1 MTGSNSGSDDS
12 NESRKRHSDDHFES
26 GCSSKRPNCGASTV
40 HLKVLIP
47 SIAAGAVIGK
57 DGEAIERIQKE
68 SGAKVKMSKRNDFY
82 PGTLERVCLIVGTL
96 EAVTSTH
103 SFVMERIYEK
113 PDTTIQSTDG
123 RAVLERHKQVKILVP
138 NSTAGMIIGKN
149 GTYIQE
155 IKERSEAYVQ
165 ISQKSREFSLPE
177 RCVIVAGELHQM
189 RAAMD
194 LILAVIASDPQSSSC
209 PNLSYADV
217 RGPVSSVYP
226 TGSPYAFPFISTNTG
241 NLLLRPDA
249 SSLAAAAAAAAN
261 PYLVGPLTAPLNPM
275 DAAILLQLVNNCDQL
290 SVLQQQQQ
298 QQQHNAALNA
308 FLHIGGGSGGGG
320 LASATSAVV
329 TANHNV
335 HAHPHHHQ
343 QQQQQASSA
352 SPLVTAAANSLGSFC
367 SNPTFLPA
375 AAMFDSIVPSAA
387 AAVAAAAGPQA
398 RMTSHYLG
406 GRRAGA
412 FAGASAYPPVATAA
426 TTQLCP
432 FVPLQTA
439 AFASP
444 SPPSSVTPDTP
455 ALQTAVALAAVASAN
470 SRTTSATASSATA
483 PQGAEALG
491 IFDTGQ
497 RSGGGGSGTEVEIA
511 AASAPPTGL
520 WEDCKSDAGQQ
531 PPTYLTASA
540 ATLMGLYASATA
552 MANSNAIVTPTTGAQ
567 LLRSSVGGA
576 SGLLYTREILVP
588 ESLIGRISGPQGR
601 LLLDLQTQTN
611 TLIQVSSKGVLVSG
625 LQSRV
630 ISISGEQM
638 NANYAAAVIENTIT
652 IEQLNQHASALHAP
666 LRRPYEE
673 SGGGYPIQ
681 GPGKSNGV
689 FGPDNS
695 GGGGGSSSGDYG
707 PVEGVTSAGTCP
719 TQPSQPPP
727 KQPAF

>member
-1 MTGSNSGSDDS
+1 MNRFMILFDIRQEQPEPRMVPELFT
-12 NESRKRHSDDHFES
+12 
-26 GCSSKRPNCGASTV
+26 PINCNGAYVVSLNWFDCTLV
-40 HLKVLIP
+40 
-47 SIAAGAVIGK
+47 
-57 DGEAIERIQKE
+57 
-68 SGAKVKMSKRNDFY
+68 M
-82 PGTLERVCLIVGTL
+82 GTLERVCLIVGTL

-177 RCVIVAGELHQM
+177 RCVIVAVPSVNVAMSSTVSKYRNPLHVCLILPEISHGDGELHQM

-226 TGSPYAFPFISTNTG
+226 TGSPYAFPFIAANTS

-249 SSLAAAAAAAAN
+249 SSLAAAAAAAN
-261 PYLVGPLTAPLNPM
+261 PYLVGPLTVPLNPM
-275 DAAILLQLVNNCDQL
+275 DAAILLQLVNNGDQL
-290 SVLQQQQQ
+290 NVLQQQQQ
-298 QQQHNAALNA
+298 QQQQQHHHQQQQHSAALNA
-308 FLHIGGGSGGGG
+308 FLHISGGGCGGGG
-320 LASATSAVV
+320 LASATNAVV
-329 TANHNV
+329 TTNHNV
-335 HAHPHHHQ
+335 HAHPHQ
-343 QQQQQASSA
+343 QHQQASSA
-352 SPLVTAAANSLGSFC
+352 SPLATAAANSLGSFC
-367 SNPTFLPA
+367 SNSAFLPT
-375 AAMFDSIVPSAA
+375 AAMFDSIMPSAA

-398 RMTSHYLG
+398 RITSQYLG
-406 GRRAGA
+406 GRGAGT
-412 FAGASAYPPVATAA
+412 FVGASGYPPVATAA

-444 SPPSSVTPDTP
+444 SPPSSVTPDAP
-455 ALQTAVALAAVASAN
+455 ALQAAAALAAAASAN
-470 SRTTSATASSATA
+470 SRTTSATASGGAA
-483 PQGAEALG
+483 PQAAEALA
-491 IFDTGQ
+491 IFETGQ
-497 RSGGGGSGTEVEIA
+497 RSGGGGSGTEAEIG
-511 AASAPPTGL
+511 ASAAPPTGL
-520 WEDCKSDAGQQ
+520 WDECKSEGGQQ
-531 PPTYLTASA
+531 HPTYLTASA
-540 ATLMGLYASATA
+540 AALMGLYASATA
-552 MANSNAIVTPTTGAQ
+552 MANSNAIVTPTTGTQ
-567 LLRSSVGGA
+567 LLRSSVGGTG
-576 SGLLYTREILVP
+576 GLLYTREILVP

-611 TLIQVSSKGVLVSG
+611 TLIQVSPKGVFVSG

-630 ISISGEQM
+630 ISISGDQM

-652 IEQLNQHASALHAP
+652 IEQLNQQASALHTP
-666 LRRPYEE
+666 SRRSYEE
-673 SGGGYPIQ
+673 SGGGYSSQ
-681 GPGKSNGV
+681 TPGKSNGI
-689 FGPDNS
+689 FAPDNS
-695 GGGGGSSSGDYG
+695 GGGGGGDYG
-707 PVEGVTSAGTCP
+707 PVEGVNSASTSCP